1 MQPVIRGN
9 SSQGRSNELV
19 RILHSTGIFLWNAEE
34 APLEPWAWVGD
45 DYEYSRAVPKRTAMF
60 LTSPLL
66 LGVDRAAVEQK
77 REQIRLSELEAQD
90 SRKAT
95 EPQSKLSHKVAE

>member
-45 DYEYSRAVPKRTAMF
+45 DYEYSKAVPKRTTMF

-66 LGVDRAAVEQK
+66 LGVIMLLWNN
-77 REQIRLSELEAQD
+77 RENKSDSELEAQD

-95 EPQSKLSHKVAE
+95 EPQSKFSHKVAE